1 MISAARMLAVF
12 GLALGA
18 VSCHAMVE
26 TIEDIA
32 KVSGRS
38 VDEIERLLPAARAA
52 PKTAAD
58 RAVVQLAHERNLS
71 EEAIKTATCEVMK
84 DYAAKDQIP
93 DDPTIAGAVAKKLLQ
108 GDRFTADDSRKIL
121 DQARSAAARD
131 RLPFYA
137 FVVVWCL
144 PHG

>member
-18 VSCHAMVE
+18 VSCHATVE

-58 RAVVQLAHERNLS
+58 RAVVRGTS
-71 EEAIKTATCEVMK
+71 
-84 DYAAKDQIP
+84 
-93 DDPTIAGAVAKKLLQ
+93 
-108 GDRFTADDSRKIL
+108 
-121 DQARSAAARD
+121 ARTRS
-131 RLPFYA
+131 
-137 FVVVWCL
+137 
-144 PHG
+144 